1 MKAVIHIDVPEW
13 QIGQEVSIYFPDT
26 MQKKA
31 ICESDEHDPA
41 IEGSL
46 EEWKAGEEER
56 FD

>member
-41 IEGSL
+41 TDGSL
-46 EEWKAGEEER
+46 EEWTAGEEPR
-56 FD
+56 Y